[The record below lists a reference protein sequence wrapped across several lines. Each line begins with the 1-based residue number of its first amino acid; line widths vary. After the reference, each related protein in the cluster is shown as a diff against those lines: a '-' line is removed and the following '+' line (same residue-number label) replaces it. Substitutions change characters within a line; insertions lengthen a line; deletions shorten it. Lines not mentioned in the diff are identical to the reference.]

1 MWEYLLISA
10 VSGLIAF
17 KLALIL
23 YRRSKYPEPHYDWTK
38 IDLGDISFPEEFLWG
53 AATAA
58 HQVEGNLSNNWT
70 EHEEKKN
77 LERSGEA
84 CNHWNLWKDDFQM
97 LSDLGLTSY
106 RFSIEWSRLEPEEGD

>member
-77 LERSGEA
+77 LERSGED
-84 CNHWNLWKDDFQM
+84 CNHWNLW
-97 LSDLGLTSY
+97 
-106 RFSIEWSRLEPEEGD
+106 